1 MQLHPIVR
9 LVVFILVL
17 TINPNASA
25 WELSGFGG
33 VESLGFIHDP
43 LDNRQHDHYFSGV
56 IEPELYHEW
65 DDGRQSFALVPFYRY
80 SQHDN
85 RRTHFDIRE
94 LTWLK
99 VAESWELRVG
109 FRKVFWGVTE
119 SQHLVD
125 IINQTDLVENLD
137 TEDKLGQPMINLA
150 LIDDHW
156 GTLDLFLLTGFRE
169 RTFPGK
175 EGRLRTIPHV
185 DVGNARFEKNS
196 AEKHL
201 AYAIRWSH
209 FIGDWDI
216 GLSQFYGT
224 TREPLLIPEISP
236 TGNISLIPRYD
247 MINQTGLDVQT
258 TKGSWLWK
266 LETIIRSGQAK
277 TFFAATGGLEYTL
290 YDLYS
295 TGLDL
300 GFVFEYLYDSRGS
313 GGPSIF
319 QDDILAAM
327 RFGFNDIQ
335 STEILA
341 GVSIDRTNNTKFY
354 NIEASRRLGDSW
366 KIELEA
372 RFFSGAPK
380 SDPSFIIR
388 KDGHFR
394 MELAYYF

>member
-1 MQLHPIVR
+1 MQIYSPVRVIIFTIIMIVN
-9 LVVFILVL
+9 
-17 TINPNASA
+17 TNAFA
-25 WELSGFGG
+25 WELSGFAG
-33 VESLGFIHDP
+33 VESLGFLHNP
-43 LDNRQHDHYFSGV
+43 LDSRQHNHYLSGV
-56 IEPELYHEW
+56 IETELYHEW
-65 DDGRQSFALVPFYRY
+65 DDGQQSFAFVPFYRY

-119 SQHLVD
+119 SRHLVD

-150 LIDDHW
+150 LIDEDW

-175 EGRLRTIPHV
+175 EGRMRTMPYV
-185 DVGNARFEKNS
+185 DVGNARFEKHGV
-196 AEKHL
+196 EKHL
-201 AYAIRWSH
+201 SYAVRWSH
-209 FIGDWDI
+209 AIGDWDI
-216 GLSQFYGT
+216 GFSHFYGT
-224 TREPLLIPEISP
+224 TREPLLIPQVSP
-236 TGNISLIPRYD
+236 AGKLSLIPRYD
-247 MINQTGLDVQT
+247 MIHQTGLDVQT

-266 LETIIRSGQAK
+266 LESIIRSGQGK
-277 TFFAATGGLEYTL
+277 TFFAATGGLEYTF
-290 YDLYS
+290 YDLYT

-300 GFVFEYLYDSRGS
+300 GFVFEYLYDSSGS
-313 GGPSIF
+313 GGPVIF

-341 GVSIDRTNNTKFY
+341 GVIFDRTNNAKFY
-354 NIEASRRLGDSW
+354 NIEASRRLGASW
-366 KIELEA
+366 KVELEA
-372 RFFSGAPK
+372 RFFSGVPK
-380 SDPSFIIR
+380 SDPFFMIR
-388 KDGHFR
+388 EDDHIR
-394 MELAYYF
+394 MELSYHF